1 MYAEWHAS
9 SVKPI
14 TFLSNIACQ
23 LFMFDQIWYFQYT
36 CNIRT
41 KKTLHQNISCWLIS
55 PEESSIWIAQ
65 RDMQA
70 SSVLWMRCWMFTIFC
85 SSQKFSNCYIWFV
98 INVFVF
104 FQQSCEI
111 IHDLPNAVK
120 CGFIIR
126 TDDCHKNDQFIDYTH
141 FIFCRT
147 ITGHDFEFYSRL
159 LIMVC
164 IARASF
170 LVWSEW
176 RKLIRH
182 ICHSRMV

>member
-1 MYAEWHAS
+1 M
-9 SVKPI
+9 PI
-14 TFLSNIACQ
+14 VHFRPDSI
-23 LFMFDQIWYFQYT
+23 FSKHVQYT
-36 CNIRT
+36 Y
-41 KKTLHQNISCWLIS
+41 KKKLHQNVSCWVFL
-55 PEESSIWIAQ
+55 PEESSIWIVQ
-65 RDMQA
+65 GGMQV
-70 SSVLWMRCWMFTIFC
+70 SSVLWMRCWMLTIFC
-85 SSQKFSNCYIWFV
+85 SSRKFTNRHIWFV
-98 INVFVF
+98 IHVFVF

-176 RKLIRH
+176 RKLIWH
-182 ICHSRMV
+182 NCHSRMVQLIICVCLFYILGTTADKL